1 MQDSARLEQLFE
13 CLIHVIGRAA
23 IPQAEVT
30 KVVGTG
36 PKQVKAFNLCNG
48 NNSQKDIAKK
58 TRLHQSNLSRTFTRW
73 VDAGIAFSI
82 GDGKET
88 RLLHVYPLH
97 YDARKSKIRKVR
109 RKR

>member
-1 MQDSARLEQLFE
+1 MPGSEKLEQLIE

-23 IPQAEVT
+23 IPQAEVA

-36 PKQVKAFNLCNG
+36 STQVKASNLCNG
-48 NNSQKDIAKK
+48 RNSQTEIAKK
-58 TRLHQSNLSRTFTRW
+58 TRLYQSNLSRTFARW
-73 VDAGIAFSI
+73 VDAGIAFEI

-88 RLLHVYPLH
+88 RLLHVYPLP
-97 YDARKSKIRKVR
+97 YDARKFKVRKVR